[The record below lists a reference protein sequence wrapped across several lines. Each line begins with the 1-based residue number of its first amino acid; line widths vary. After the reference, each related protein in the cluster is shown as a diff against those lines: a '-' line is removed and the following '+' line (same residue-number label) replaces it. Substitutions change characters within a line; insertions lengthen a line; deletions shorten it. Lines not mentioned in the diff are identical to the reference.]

1 MGNKGTG
8 LRKNT
13 FLRSFLFVSQLFSKV
28 VSFWW
33 LITFLFL
40 IIILLRLVQM

>member
-13 FLRSFLFVSQLFSKV
+13 FLRSFLFVLPTADKHAFHVSYRWFVSKG
-28 VSFWW
+28 
-33 LITFLFL
+33 
-40 IIILLRLVQM
+40 